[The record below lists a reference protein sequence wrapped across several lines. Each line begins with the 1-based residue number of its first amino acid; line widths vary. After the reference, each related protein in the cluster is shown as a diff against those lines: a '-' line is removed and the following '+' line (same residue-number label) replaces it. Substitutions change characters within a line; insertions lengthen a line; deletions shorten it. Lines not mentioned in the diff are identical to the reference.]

1 MSKVSEELK
10 DLATKSLSVSEFY
23 EYSNKIAH
31 LVDAKPYKSTKNA
44 KMAESAVKTA
54 EISKKLQEKA
64 RRDYEKHYGHQVK
77 RPVSHTDPNEAFADH
92 KYKMWKKKRGLPD

>member
-23 EYSNKIAH
+23 EYSNKIAD

-44 KMAESAVKTA
+44 KKGYIAVKTRN
-54 EISKKLQEKA
+54 SGEKETSFA
-64 RRDYEKHYGHQVK
+64 GFRSRVMENIPYKS
-77 RPVSHTDPNEAFADH
+77 PASTPDPNKAFADH